1 MECEYVLQCLE
12 ENNVPIMK
20 KKFHDFLSY
29 DQNGIYILK
38 EGIVKV
44 SMILSDKREFNIT
57 YIKGMDLISLFIN
70 ELDKCILNFV
80 KNV

>member
-29 DQNGIYILK
+29 DQNGIYI
-38 EGIVKV
+38 G
-44 SMILSDKREFNIT
+44 
-57 YIKGMDLISLFIN
+57 
-70 ELDKCILNFV
+70 
-80 KNV
+80 